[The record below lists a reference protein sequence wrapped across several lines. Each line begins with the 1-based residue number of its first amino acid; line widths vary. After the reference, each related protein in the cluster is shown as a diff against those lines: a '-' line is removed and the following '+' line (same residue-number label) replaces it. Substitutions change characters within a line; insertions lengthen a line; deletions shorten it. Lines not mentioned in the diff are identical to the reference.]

1 MHFVPTH
8 PNAPGI
14 SQQNSPPIR
23 ELRSTFPSRTTPPSA
38 QSIFS
43 TIIHV
48 IPTITDFTEIVYED
62 IAPEDGDLITRS
74 LAESAIVEQ
83 HSAR

>member
-1 MHFVPTH
+1 
-8 PNAPGI
+8 
-14 SQQNSPPIR
+14 
-23 ELRSTFPSRTTPPSA
+23 
-38 QSIFS
+38 
-43 TIIHV
+43 
-48 IPTITDFTEIVYED
+48 VYED